1 MEAVRNPGLEQVSHL
16 NKDGRIPRE
25 AGWEG
30 TIQRTLLSVLL
41 STRDGGGGLLRG
53 EVGRRG
59 GEQCEEKMG
68 W

>member
-1 MEAVRNPGLEQVSHL
+1 MEALKNPGLGQVSHL

-30 TIQRTLLSVLL
+30 ALQRHCWCVALL
-41 STRDGGGGLLRG
+41 GWHGWG
-53 EVGRRG
+53 VGRNVRRRWA
-59 GEQCEEKMG
+59 GEKHR